1 MSRRGK
7 YDFWRESGRLTDIL
21 LLIEGRCREG
31 VSEAEIAREIG
42 LSVSCMSGYKRR
54 YPEFAAALF
63 RQGDRVD
70 VEVENALLK
79 RALGYRYE
87 EVTRELKPNALTGEA
102 ELVPVKVVCKE
113 VAPDMA
119 ALLLWLKNRRPQRW
133 REKPE
138 AEGGKEQFAEVMKG
152 LFGGSDGEED
162 V

>member
-1 MSRRGK
+1 MRGK
-7 YDFWRESGRLTDIL
+7 YELWQKSGRLAGIL
-21 LLIEGRCREG
+21 QLAQGRRREG

-42 LSVSCMSGYKRR
+42 LSPAGMARYKKR
-54 YPEFAAALF
+54 YSEFAAALSE
-63 RQGDRVD
+63 DSVD
-70 VEVENALLK
+70 AEVENALLK

-87 EVTRELKPNALTGEA
+87 EVTSELKPNALTGEA

-152 LFGGSDGEED
+152 LFGGDEED
-162 V
+162 G